1 MAKKSVASVLGKF
14 KGAYKDA
21 ILNVDEAGTIPRLFL
36 DSPSLNFIFGGGFG
50 LGRILEFYGPESG
63 GKSTLATY
71 IAGEI
76 QKKYTERPVVVYV
89 DFERSFDKEYAE
101 NLGLNTDEDL
111 FIFLRPENG
120 EIAFQMIKELLEEL
134 PVGLIIWDSIATAP
148 SVGQVDEAFKA
159 TYGAQALMYS
169 NGLRYINPYLDKHKA
184 SLIMVNQERAN
195 ITTMLY
201 APTEKTAGG
210 YAVKFYASWRGRITR
225 ADDIKEKGIT
235 TGIVSRV
242 RNTKNKMGIPKRTA
256 ELQLYFNGGFDSQSE
271 YIAFLVDL
279 GIVKQGG
286 AWFSQD
292 EWGMKVQGRNGVE
305 EFLLARPELFESVKK
320 QVNEMMAGTTELDRE
335 GEEEEEESEEVPD
348 YIAENM

>member
-1 MAKKSVASVLGKF
+1 MAKKSVASVLVLF

-21 ILNVDEAGTIPRLFL
+21 ILSVDEAGTIPRLFL

-89 DFERSFDKEYAE
+89 DFERSFDKAYAE
-101 NLGLNTDEDL
+101 NLGLNTGEDL

-120 EIAFQMIKELLEEL
+120 ETAFLMLKELLEEL

-159 TYGAQALMYS
+159 TFGAQALMYS
-169 NGLRYINPYLDKHKA
+169 NGLRYLNPYLDKHKA
-184 SLIMVNQERAN
+184 SIIMVNQERAN
-195 ITTMLY
+195 IGVMY
-201 APTEKTAGG
+201 GPAEKTAGG

-225 ADDIKEKGIT
+225 ADDIKDRGIT

-256 ELQLYFNGGFDSQSE
+256 ELQLYFKGGFDSQSE
-271 YIAFLVDL
+271 YITFLVDL

-286 AWFSQD
+286 AWFSNAD
-292 EWGMKVQGRNGVE
+292 WDMKVQGRKGVE

-320 QVNEMMAGTTELDRE
+320 QVNEMMVGTTELDRE
-335 GEEEEEESEEVPD
+335 ESEEEIDDEVPE